1 MGSRAGAVAPVL
13 PRSSQHNEELG
24 ANRSFLMIRELWFER
39 SFDFTLPVARFPSLI
54 ERLRGTPARLEERTH
69 ALPAAVLSARQEDR
83 WSVQE
88 NIGHLVD
95 LEPLWLRRAKQIF
108 ANETELA
115 PSDLANRRTHEANH
129 NARRLD
135 DLLAEFRD
143 LRAQFVALLLTAD
156 RAALE
161 RTALHPRLRTPM
173 RLIDLVLFVA
183 DHDDHHLAAI
193 SELCGE
199 AA

>member
-1 MGSRAGAVAPVL
+1 MT
-13 PRSSQHNEELG
+13 LG
-24 ANRSFLMIRELWFER
+24 ANQAFLMIRELWFER
-39 SFDFTLPVARFPSLI
+39 SFDFTLPVERFPSLI
-54 ERLRGTPARLEERTH
+54 ERLRGTPARLEERTR
-69 ALPAAVLSARQEDR
+69 ALPVAVLTALHKDR

-95 LEPLWLRRAKQIF
+95 LEPLWLRRARQIF
-108 ANETELA
+108 ANESELA
-115 PSDLANRRTHEANH
+115 PTDLANRRTHEANH

-143 LRAQFVALLLTAD
+143 LRGQFVALLLSAD
-156 RAALE
+156 RATLE
-161 RTALHPRLRTPM
+161 RTALHPRLRTPL
-173 RLIDLVLFVA
+173 RLIDLMLFVA

-199 AA
+199 VA